1 MAFRQAQFLRVKSL
15 LGACAPGNWT
25 DWEEARVS
33 SNSTLF
39 LSTRDEIANDV
50 SAAPSKY
57 GPLSLRVAPRTNI
70 DQT

>member
-1 MAFRQAQFLRVKSL
+1 MRASEN
-15 LGACAPGNWT
+15 GI
-25 DWEEARVS
+25 DWEGARVS